1 MKETYMVIYEP
12 NPPVANS
19 KDIQNYPDL
28 IDFIKR
34 GGVVINNEQTVKEKR
49 AVGLFNG
56 KVKR

>member
-1 MKETYMVIYEP
+1 MVIYEP

-34 GGVVINNEQTVKEKR
+34 GGVVINNNEQTVKEKR